1 MTDQRLLNAVEA
13 ARKRFNSTCSC
24 FRAEC
29 RADCGMT
36 ELEIDLAEELWEA
49 SKSLNDEFG
58 GNYFPLV
65 LTTFCEEVE
74 QLD

>member
-1 MTDQRLLNAVEA
+1 
-13 ARKRFNSTCSC
+13 
-24 FRAEC
+24 
-29 RADCGMT
+29 MT